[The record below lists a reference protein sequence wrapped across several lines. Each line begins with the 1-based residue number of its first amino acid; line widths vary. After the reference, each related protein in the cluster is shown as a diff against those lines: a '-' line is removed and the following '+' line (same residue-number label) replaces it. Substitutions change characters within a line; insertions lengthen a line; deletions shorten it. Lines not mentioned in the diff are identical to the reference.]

1 MTEVHDGP
9 NERIPV
15 LGGARRHRC
24 LCKRS
29 DRIGAVGQMIEH
41 PLRRTGTDT
50 GNKMHQPVAC
60 NTIARVLDETKQ
72 RQYILD
78 VSGIE
83 KLQTTKL
90 DKWDVAAGQL
100 EVPRAAMARCSGK
113 KPPLLPQRA
122 PIPVFH
128 KTLANTPRPGCFL
141 PGGNK

>member
-1 MTEVHDGP
+1 MTEGRNGR
-9 NERIPV
+9 NERFPV
-15 LGGARRHRC
+15 LAGARRRRC
-24 LCKRS
+24 VCKRS
-29 DRIGAVGQMIEH
+29 DWIGAVGQMIEH

-50 GNKMHQPVAC
+50 GNKMHQPVDC

-100 EVPRAAMARCSGK
+100 EFQRTAMARC
-113 KPPLLPQRA
+113 PE
-122 PIPVFH
+122 
-128 KTLANTPRPGCFL
+128 
-141 PGGNK
+141 